1 MKKNTTTPTTPTT
14 ATTPKARK
22 NTPKVTNVQKRMTP
36 EQQEAWFNEHCAKL
50 DAETQKTI
58 RAKLTAPLTV
68 RGAKKDKADEGY
80 APFTPEY
87 IAGLTLMQALSVK
100 TVLAMNAKLI
110 DANIASRDS
119 EKEAARAAL
128 KQQMAALEA
137 QVAAIPA

>member
-1 MKKNTTTPTTPTT
+1 MKKNTTPTTTT
-14 ATTPKARK
+14 KTRK

-68 RGAKKDKADEGY
+68 RNAAKKGM
-80 APFTPEY
+80 EY
-87 IAGLTLMQALSVK
+87 NQEWVSTLTLMQALSIK
-100 TVLAMNAKLI
+100 TLV
-110 DANIASRDS
+110 DANIKTRET

-128 KQQMAALEA
+128 KEQMAALEA
-137 QVAAIPA
+137 QAAVLA